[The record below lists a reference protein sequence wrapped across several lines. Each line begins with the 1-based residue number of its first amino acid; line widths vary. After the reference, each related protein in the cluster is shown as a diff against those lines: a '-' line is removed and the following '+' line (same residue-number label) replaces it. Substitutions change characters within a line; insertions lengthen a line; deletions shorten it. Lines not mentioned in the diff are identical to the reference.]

1 MMPWRGTEGLMCYFF
16 RGGFGRNCSNTCENP
31 DKHERNLFV
40 NWWIRFEVSSFEGDY
55 LGCFYLLRYV
65 SCHFLALS
73 LEWLGKGT
81 RWHMLCF
88 FSGVWK
94 EGAVLQFET
103 GGFVKKS
110 MLYFK
115 VFLLF
120 ICSNS
125 AENDKFGHYFWEGLK
140 QKQQPLAF
148 WWSIIKS
155 NWLPWP
161 LSDSFFQ
168 HFSNTGSIFKP
179 GRSFVRWRGF
189 FAYCMCCTR
198 IKGSLR
204 RCVLVKH
211 PRLDHLAI

>member
-1 MMPWRGTEGLMCYFF
+1 MF
-16 RGGFGRNCSNTCENP
+16 
-31 DKHERNLFV
+31 LF
-40 NWWIRFEVSSFEGDY
+40 
-55 LGCFYLLRYV
+55 LRYV
-65 SCHFLALS
+65 SCDFWALS

-103 GGFVKKS
+103 GGFVKKN

-125 AENDKFGHYFWEGLK
+125 AESDRFGHYFSEGLK

-155 NWLPWP
+155 NGLPWP
-161 LSDSFFQ
+161 LSDPYFQ
-168 HFSNTGSIFKP
+168 HFSNTGSIFQTRQEFRALARIFCLLHVLHKNQRKP
-179 GRSFVRWRGF
+179 EK
-189 FAYCMCCTR
+189 MCLGETPPV
-198 IKGSLR
+198 GSSR
-204 RCVLVKH
+204 T
-211 PRLDHLAI
+211 LDPCHQYINGSMTWSL